1 MARVEIE
8 ESTIK
13 ELEELGFDNPK
24 RDAIDDTI
32 DELYQQV
39 ENNGDLGV
47 RMIQELSEHAAPNGF
62 CKDNHD
68 KVLED
73 WIMEKAEALHGVT
86 SSFPYM

>member
-1 MARVEIE
+1 MTRADLAEVI
-8 ESTIK
+8 SK
-13 ELEELGFDNPK
+13 ELAELGFVNPK
-24 RDAIDDTI
+24 RETI
-32 DELYQQV
+32 DETAEAIFEQV

-47 RMIQELSEHAAPNGF
+47 RMIQELSEYSGLNGH